1 MFSTVQDIINLFVL
15 VHSSPRLRHVE
26 KDPQY
31 VKKLQDIT
39 QNGNLMSAKD
49 IDKTQSIAFDTT
61 LSDTF

>member
-1 MFSTVQDIINLFVL
+1 MQDIINLFVL
-15 VHSSPRLRHVE
+15 IHSSPRLRRVE

-31 VKKLQDIT
+31 LEKLQDIT

-49 IDKTQSIAFDTT
+49 IDRTQSIVFDTT